1 MIPARLQAEV
11 NALLLAGACS
21 PRARTVLLRLG
32 EESPGS
38 LTALLAVLPQVP
50 GGDVEQQLICLS
62 RIGLLR
68 SRSAARDGIPSCLG
82 AASDRLPVWAL
93 RTMGGWQRE
102 W

>member
-1 MIPARLQAEV
+1 MITRKLEAQI
-11 NALLLAGACS
+11 NALALAGACS
-21 PRARTVLLRLG
+21 PRARAVLLRIG
-32 EESPGS
+32 GESPD
-38 LTALLAVLPQVP
+38 ALETLLSVLPHVP

-68 SRSAARDGIPSCLG
+68 SRGAARDGIPPCLG

-93 RTMGGWQRE
+93 RTVGGWQRE